1 MKSSTSKTVEVDIS
15 ERGVAFLLLRRLLRT
30 AAVGFVL
37 TLIGGLAFT
46 ALAGLALNMASSK
59 MAIESDFSKVVTQ
72 LDRLNSSK

>member
-15 ERGVAFLLLRRLLRT
+15 ERGIPFLLLRRLFRN

-37 TLIGGLAFT
+37 TLIGGFAFT
-46 ALAGLALNMASSK
+46 ALAGLALTMASSK
-59 MAIESDFSKVVTQ
+59 RAIEADFSNVTRQ